1 MPITPLAVIVNERVT
16 TAIKHGGGEVSVLLE
31 ENKGNMCINVVIVR
45 DHLPDE
51 ISCDD
56 TKSFGLRAVR
66 SMLSGMGRRISAPN
80 LMEAG
85 TLFLVNSQAPF
96 Y

>member
-1 MPITPLAVIVNERVT
+1 MNERVT
-16 TAIKHGGGEVSVLLE
+16 NAIKHGGGEVSVLLE

-51 ISCDD
+51 ITCDD

-66 SMLSGMGRRISAPN
+66 SMLSGMGRRISARN
-80 LMEAG
+80 LHKAG

>member
-1 MPITPLAVIVNERVT
+1 MNERVT
-16 TAIKHGGGEVSVLLE
+16 NAIKHGGGEVSVLLE

-56 TKSFGLRAVR
+56 TKGFGLRAVR
-66 SMLSGMGRRISAPN
+66 SMLSGMGRRISARN
-80 LMEAG
+80 LHKAG